1 MTTYTVTVNIDQYW
15 VDNFNAGNYA
25 LIMAKAVG
33 SSSDGTPTYNV
44 VAQTYGENGTNVN
57 IEGLSKA
64 LDAPFGTE
72 YHLKSWTDASVETNP
87 KAPVDGWLSC
97 TRP

>member
-1 MTTYTVTVNIDQYW
+1 MLIEGQLLRWLSSADQYW

-44 VAQTYGENGTNVN
+44 VAQTYG
-57 IEGLSKA
+57 
-64 LDAPFGTE
+64 
-72 YHLKSWTDASVETNP
+72 AST
-87 KAPVDGWLSC
+87 
-97 TRP
+97 